1 VTPTIAPRATNTARS
16 RTARVLALL
25 LLTVS
30 GLLFAGA
37 GPASAHA
44 ALTGGD
50 PRQGVVVNR
59 APEQVTLTFSEK
71 VAVSADSVRV
81 LDPEG
86 NRVDTGKTP
95 SVDGTAVRVKLLP
108 GLPFGTFTVAY
119 QVVSEDS
126 HPVAGA
132 YTFSVGAPSMTSVDL
147 PEQSAGGGAV
157 GTLYDVARYVSYAGF
172 TVLVGGAAFVLICW
186 RRGAG
191 VRALQRLVVGGWLAL
206 TAGTLALL
214 LLRGAY
220 IGSGKLGDVADMGL
234 LAQVLRSTTG
244 AALICRLLLL
254 AVAALF
260 VAVLFGTYQRREDG
274 AEKRDLS
281 FGLTLG
287 GGVVAAG
294 LAATWALSEH
304 ASAGLQPGIA
314 MPADVVHLLAV
325 ALWLGGLTALLVAL
339 YRRSAE
345 VTVERAAVR
354 RFSRVAFLSVA
365 ALAVTGVYQSWRQV
379 GSWDA
384 LTSTSYGRLL
394 IVKAGLVAVLVG
406 IAWISRRWTQR
417 LEDGTAAG
425 DTTTADAGDE
435 AVTGADAEQSAAPA
449 EPVKPGVRAGTAGGE
464 AAGELGATST
474 MGSVGAAGAAA
485 AVGSAG
491 AAAAVAHLAGEVP
504 AQNTGGRDE
513 GASSG
518 GNGNRGGDDQG
529 DGNGDDA
536 ADPARAA
543 QLARQRAAV
552 ETARRR
558 KERDA
563 DAPRAGL
570 RRSVLA
576 EVAVAVVVLAV
587 TTALTGA
594 EPGRTEQQ
602 ARAAAAELA
611 APQRPVTVELPFDTG
626 GKDGEGVVRLE
637 FIPAQVGENTMHVYA
652 EHSYGA
658 PFDLPE
664 LKVALTL
671 ESKNVGPLPVAPKH
685 MSLGHWS
692 AAGVQIPM
700 AGDWKVSVTVR
711 TSDIDQVTVD
721 KNVKIG

>member
-1 VTPTIAPRATNTARS
+1 MAG
-16 RTARVLALL
+16 LL
-25 LLTVS
+25 L
-30 GLLFAGA
+30 AGA

-44 ALTGGD
+44 ALTGSD
-50 PRQGVVVNR
+50 PRQGAVVNS

-86 NRVDTGKTP
+86 NRVDTGKAPT
-95 SVDGTAVRVKLLP
+95 VDGTSVRVKLHQ

-132 YTFSVGAPSMTSVDL
+132 YTYSVGAPSQTSVDL
-147 PEQSAGGGAV
+147 PEQSAGGGLV

-206 TAGTLALL
+206 TVGTLALL

-220 IGSGKLGDVADMGL
+220 VGSGKLGDVADMGL
-234 LAQVLRSTTG
+234 LAQVLRSSTG
-244 AALICRLLLL
+244 AALVCRLLLL

-281 FGLTLG
+281 FGLTVG
-287 GGVVAAG
+287 GVVVAAG

-314 MPADVVHLLAV
+314 MPADVIHLLAV

-345 VTVERAAVR
+345 ITVERAAVH
-354 RFSRVAFLSVA
+354 RFSRVAFCSVV

-394 IVKAGLVAVLVG
+394 LVKAGLVALLVG
-406 IAWISRRWTQR
+406 IAWISRRWTRR
-417 LEDGTAAG
+417 LDDTGAAGATAAG
-425 DTTTADAGDE
+425 TTEGAEAADANDD
-435 AVTGADAEQSAAPA
+435 ANDDADAEVGGTEQRAAEGGRTA
-449 EPVKPGVRAGTAGGE
+449 EAGAAGTTGAAVADAPGVRAGAGE

-474 MGSVGAAGAAA
+474 MGSVGAASAAA

-491 AAAAVAHLAGEVP
+491 AAAAVAHLSGEAP
-504 AQNTGGRDE
+504 ARKTGGGD
-513 GASSG
+513 
-518 GNGNRGGDDQG
+518 GDD
-529 DGNGDDA
+529 D
-536 ADPARAA
+536 ADPRRAE

-602 ARAAAAELA
+602 ARAASASLLA
-611 APQRPVTVELPFDTG
+611 PTGTVTVELPFDTG

-637 FIPAQVGENTMHVYA
+637 FVPAQVGENTLHVYA

-658 PFDLPE
+658 PYDLPE

-671 ESKNVGPLPVAPKH
+671 ESKNVGPLPVFPKH
-685 MSLGHWS
+685 MSTGHWS
-692 AAGVQIPM
+692 TAGVQIPM
-700 AGDWKVSVTVR
+700 AGEWKVSVTVR

>member
-1 VTPTIAPRATNTARS
+1 MAG
-16 RTARVLALL
+16 LL
-25 LLTVS
+25 L
-30 GLLFAGA
+30 AGA

-44 ALTGGD
+44 ALTGSD
-50 PRQGVVVNR
+50 PKQGAVVNR

-86 NRVDTGKTP
+86 NRVDIGKAP
-95 SVDGTAVRVKLLP
+95 SVDGTSVRVTLHE

-132 YTFSVGAPSMTSVDL
+132 YTYSVGAPSQTSVTL
-147 PEQSAGGGAV
+147 SEQSAGGGVV

-206 TAGTLALL
+206 TVGTLALL

-220 IGSGKLGDVADMGL
+220 IGSGKLGDIADMGL
-234 LAQVLRSTTG
+234 LAQVLRSSAG
-244 AALICRLLLL
+244 AALVCRLLLL

-260 VAVLFGTYQRREDG
+260 VAVLFGTYQRRADG

-281 FGLTLG
+281 FGLTVG
-287 GGVVAAG
+287 GVVVAAG

-314 MPADVVHLLAV
+314 MPVDVIHLLAV

-345 VTVERAAVR
+345 ITVERAAVH

-394 IVKAGLVAVLVG
+394 IVKAGLVALLVG
-406 IAWISRRWTQR
+406 IAWISRRWTRR
-417 LEDGTAAG
+417 LDDAEAEGAAGAEPAEGAEDVQDAQEADERTAEPGQTAEVEAARSVGAAGTAGAG
-425 DTTTADAGDE
+425 AA
-435 AVTGADAEQSAAPA
+435 GADAAGE
-449 EPVKPGVRAGTAGGE
+449 PGVRAGAGE

-474 MGSVGAAGAAA
+474 MGSVGAASAAA

-504 AQNTGGRDE
+504 AQKTG
-513 GASSG
+513 SG
-518 GNGNRGGDDQG
+518 DGDD
-529 DGNGDDA
+529 D
-536 ADPARAA
+536 ADPRRAE

-602 ARAAAAELA
+602 ARAAAASLKA
-611 APQRPVTVELPFDTG
+611 ATGTVSVELPFDTG
-626 GKDGEGVVRLE
+626 GKDGDGVVRLE
-637 FIPAQVGENTMHVYA
+637 FVPAQVGENIVHVYA

-658 PFDLPE
+658 PYDLPE

-671 ESKNVGPLPVAPKH
+671 EDKNVGPLPVSPKH
-685 MSLGHWS
+685 ISSGHWS